1 MQGSQYHRRMR
12 KCIVLLAIALGLPLS
27 ACARDCAPRVRDGW
41 IRLLPGGM
49 PMQAGFGRIDNHCPM
64 PATIV
69 SASSPA
75 YGSVE
80 LHESKVV
87 DGINRMRGVP
97 ELRIAPD
104 SAAVLKPGGLHLML
118 MQPKATLKP
127 GSRVAIVFKLKD
139 GRELLGEFEARKP
152 AP

>member
-1 MQGSQYHRRMR
+1 MQGSRYHRRMNIR
-12 KCIVLLAIALGLPLS
+12 IALLLLCLPLS
-27 ACARDCAPRVRDGW
+27 ACARDCAPQVKDGW

-80 LHESKVV
+80 LHESKLV
-87 DGINRMRGVP
+87 DGISRMREVP

-104 SAAVLKPGGLHLML
+104 GAAVLQPGGLHLML
-118 MQPKATLKP
+118 MKPKTTLKP
-127 GSRVAIVFKLKD
+127 GSRVAIEFELKD
-139 GRELLGEFEARKP
+139 GRKLLGEFEVRKP

>member
-1 MQGSQYHRRMR
+1 MKIRAA
-12 KCIVLLAIALGLPLS
+12 LLLLCLPLF
-27 ACARDCAPRVRDGW
+27 AQARDCAPQVKDGW

-49 PMQAGFGRIDNHCPM
+49 PMQAGFARIDNRCAM

-69 SASSPA
+69 SASSPS

-80 LHESKVV
+80 LHESKMV
-87 DGINRMRGVP
+87 DGMNRMRAVP

-104 SAAVLKPGGLHLML
+104 SAAVLQPGGLHLML

-139 GRELLGEFEARKP
+139 GREMIGEFEARKP